1 MNRSIARSVAG
12 SGAAQTRKTDW
23 AGGVTTAVTGGRSG
37 VGALGADALPWIAE
51 AAGVAVAGSG
61 VAVTTTTMMIGVA
74 VATGVGM
81 DRISWE
87 APQPASSSVA
97 RRTRVRSISDRIARF
112 PWFVAQ
118 VVSAGRSAVVA
129 PPRW

>member
-37 VGALGADALPWIAE
+37 VGALGAGALPWIAE
-51 AAGVAVAGSG
+51 AAGVAVA
-61 VAVTTTTMMIGVA
+61 A
-74 VATGVGM
+74 GVGV

-112 PWFVAQ
+112 LWFVAQ
-118 VVSAGRSAVVA
+118 VVSAG
-129 PPRW
+129 